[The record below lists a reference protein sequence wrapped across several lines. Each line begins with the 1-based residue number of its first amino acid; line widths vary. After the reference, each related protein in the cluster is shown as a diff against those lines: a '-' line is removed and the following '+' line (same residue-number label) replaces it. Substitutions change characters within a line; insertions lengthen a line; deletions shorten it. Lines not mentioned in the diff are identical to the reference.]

1 MPKTFSLEWYQAKV
15 HKVIQKNGPDSAIL
29 ALLNDKRLKGYDEKI
44 RKTVRKLTLL
54 NEKQLKRHDEQ
65 IRKTVR
71 EASSWVIEF
80 FKDPRRLAED
90 KAACKALRESPRGV
104 LVLHVKKDAVTTATH
119 TRTEEP
125 RSHEIVC

>member
-1 MPKTFSLEWYQAKV
+1 MSGKGGGADMPKTFSLEWYRRKFQELIAN
-15 HKVIQKNGPDSAIL
+15 KNSSDASIL
-29 ALLNDKRLKGYDEKI
+29 ALLNDMQLRRYDEKI
-44 RKTVRKLTLL
+44 RKRVH
-54 NEKQLKRHDEQ
+54 Q
-65 IRKTVR
+65 KTVR